1 MNPNTAAPVFALQRG
16 NGRARA
22 RFQTTGRTEP
32 KQSRENNPMHSRTA
46 RTGLRAVTA
55 GRHLMHRAK

>member
-32 KQSRENNPMHSRTA
+32 KQSRENNPMHSRSAATA
-46 RTGLRAVTA
+46 PCAAA
-55 GRHLMHRAK
+55 GGTRFPTDA